1 MRIHRLPGPSKHAL
15 CRKFLSLLSCRVST
29 GSAGRWVDAKM
40 SHYIQRSNNVS
51 RTQPTEEPVCVPD
64 VKNDQRVDF
73 PDDDNIIKEN
83 IQAARQYIEEQML
96 WQAMLTQ
103 TAVDKFDCFGG
114 EFYLHWAPVQSITSV
129 AYVDQD
135 GVTQTLSTDVYE
147 LAYDNGEGI
156 VRRKV
161 DQVWPVAQI
170 HQDSVTIT
178 YVVGFGDDSSD
189 VPVSVRKAIRVLAG
203 SWYLNPDGESRVPL
217 QVDALLS
224 GQGLNRAI
232 G

>member
-1 MRIHRLPGPSKHAL
+1 
-15 CRKFLSLLSCRVST
+15 
-29 GSAGRWVDAKM
+29 M
-40 SHYIQRSNNVS
+40 SHIIQRSNNVS
-51 RTQPTEEPVCVPD
+51 RTQPSEEPVCIAD

-83 IQAARQYIEEQML
+83 IEAARQYIEEQML

-103 TAVDKFDCFGG
+103 TAIDKFDRFAG
-114 EFYLHWAPVQSITSV
+114 EFFLHWAPVQSITSV
-129 AYVDQD
+129 QYIDQD
-135 GVTQTLSTDVYE
+135 DVTQTLSTDVYE

-156 VRRKV
+156 VRLKE
-161 DQVWPVAQI
+161 DQVWPVARI

-178 YVVGFGDDSSD
+178 YVVGFGDDSTD
-189 VPVSVRKAIRVLAG
+189 VPMTVRKAVRVLAG
-203 SWYLNPDGESRVPL
+203 NWYLNPDGENGIPL
-217 QVDALLS
+217 QVDSLLS